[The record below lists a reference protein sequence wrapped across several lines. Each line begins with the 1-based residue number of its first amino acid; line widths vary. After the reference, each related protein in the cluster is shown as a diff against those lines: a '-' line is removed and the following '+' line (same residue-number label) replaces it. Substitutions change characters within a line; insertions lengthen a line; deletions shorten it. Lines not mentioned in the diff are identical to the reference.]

1 MARRWTIEDTE
12 KLRTL
17 AQRRSAT
24 DIAAELGRS
33 IGMIRVKACQ
43 LGLSLRLP
51 AERPAHSQ
59 HQEPTMPG

>member
-17 AQRRSAT
+17 AQRRSAA

-33 IGMIRVKACQ
+33 IGMIRVKAHQ

-51 AERPAHSQ
+51 AEGPAHPQ
-59 HQEPTMPG
+59 HPEPNRL